1 MSVAVIFFFSG
12 SRWVAKSSQKRVNKN
27 NHQSPQL
34 IRNLGRNLSGHGSL
48 LRVSSLSLYN
58 IFTKRNAETKGIVLT
73 MRTSAAVYL
82 EESRTGSGLGASWI
96 EIGKEKEKENKLTE
110 LEQISDT
117 GFFEKEKA
125 ENTR

>member
-1 MSVAVIFFFSG
+1 MAKVAT
-12 SRWVAKSSQKRVNKN
+12 KRVNNN

-34 IRNLGRNLSGHGSL
+34 IRNLGRNLRGHRSL

-58 IFTKRNAETKGIVLT
+58 ILTNRNAETKGIVLT

-96 EIGKEKEKENKLTE
+96 EIGKKKKEKENKLTE

-117 GFFEKEKA
+117 GLFEKEKA